1 MKLLCLS
8 YEYPPLGG
16 GGGVVAKG
24 LAEALVE
31 AGHELN
37 LVTSGMRDLPA
48 REIIGGVDIHRVNCL
63 RRHRHYTTTLELI
76 TQIYPSF
83 RDALGLIR
91 RKRYDLIHTH
101 FIYPTGL
108 VAYLLNKVTGMPYII
123 TVHGSDVPGFNPDR
137 FQLAH
142 KLTNWLWQAIVKNS
156 VGLIC
161 PSNNIKK
168 LVRLYSDHPV
178 TIISNGITVK
188 TAPVTVKKNQILV
201 VSRLFKRKGV
211 QFLINAIRDMD
222 TDWKILIV
230 GDGPYLKTLK
240 TLAKGVRPKVEFM
253 GYVQGQP
260 LQDLYNSS
268 KIFVFPSLRENFPIV
283 LLEAMEAGCAVIAS
297 DIDSCR
303 EVIGDAGMT
312 TPAASVRHLK
322 DTLTQLMGNEAEIR
336 HLRELALN
344 RVREFDWPTVAQK
357 YSNEFTR
364 IVDLDR
370 GDSKIR

>member
-24 LAEALVE
+24 LAEELVK
-31 AGHELN
+31 AGHELE
-37 LVTSGMRDLPA
+37 LVTSGMSDLPT
-48 REIIGGVDIHRVNCL
+48 REIIEGVDIHRVSCL
-63 RRHRHYTTTLELI
+63 RRHLHYTTTLELI

-83 RDALGLIR
+83 REALRLIR
-91 RKRYDLIHTH
+91 KNRYDLIHTH

-108 VAYLLNKVTGMPYII
+108 VAYLLNKLTGMPYII

-142 KLTNWLWQAIVKNS
+142 TLTNWLWRAIVRNS

-161 PSNNIKK
+161 PSNHIKR
-168 LVRLYSDHPV
+168 LVRLYSDHPA

-188 TAPVTVKKNQILV
+188 TAPEAVKKNQILV

-222 TDWKILIV
+222 TDWKVVIV

-240 TLAKGVRPKVEFM
+240 TLAKGIRPKVEFM
-253 GYVQGQP
+253 GYVQGKP
-260 LQDLYNSS
+260 LQDLYNTS

-283 LLEAMEAGCAVIAS
+283 LLEAMEAGCAIITS

-312 TPAASVRHLK
+312 TPAASARHLK
-322 DTLTQLMGNEAEIR
+322 DALNQLMGNEAEIH
-336 HLRELALN
+336 HLQELALN
-344 RVREFDWPTVAQK
+344 RVREFEWPTVAQK
-357 YSNEFTR
+357 YTAEFTR
-364 IVDLDR
+364 VLDSR
-370 GDSKIR
+370 RVTSSEK